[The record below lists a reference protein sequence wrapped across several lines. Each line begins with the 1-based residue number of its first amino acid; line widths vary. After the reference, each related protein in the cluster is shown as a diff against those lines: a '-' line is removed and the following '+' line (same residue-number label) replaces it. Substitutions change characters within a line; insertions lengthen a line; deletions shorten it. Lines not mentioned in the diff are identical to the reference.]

1 MTTPKIKTIH
11 KNDSRLYVWDGGEYP
26 GVTSVVGMLP
36 KPALQYWAAKKVAE
50 AAIERGKVTERDIN
64 WLKAAPKRD
73 LNQAAEKG
81 SSVHDT
87 LDRLVNGETVDIPD
101 DERGFIDG
109 FHQFCD
115 RYEPDF
121 IMTEETVHG
130 EFGEYGYCG
139 SFDAIIEIA
148 GERWLIDFK
157 TTRSGVHPEVAI
169 QLAAYAN
176 AHSIIHPDGSSEPV
190 PFIDRFGVLWLRPT
204 EWAFV
209 ELNVTQHPSD
219 EMFKTFGALLGAWH
233 WENVFKKKAIG
244 SQQASGSSSAAP
256 F

>member
-1 MTTPKIKTIH
+1 MTTPKIETVH
-11 KNDSRLYVWDGGEYP
+11 RNDSRLYVWDGGEFP

-36 KPALQYWAAKKVAE
+36 KPVLQYWAAKKVAE
-50 AAIERGKVTERDIN
+50 AAVERGTVTTKDLH
-64 WLKAAPKRD
+64 WLKNAPKRD

-87 LDRLVNGETVDIPD
+87 LDKLVNGEEVDIAD

-109 FHQFCD
+109 FYQFCD
-115 RYEPDF
+115 RYDPDF
-121 IMTEETVHG
+121 IRTEETVHG
-130 EFGEYGYCG
+130 AVGGYGYCG
-139 SFDAIIEIA
+139 SFDALIDVTDET
-148 GERWLIDFK
+148 WLIDFK

-176 AHSIIHPDGSSEPV
+176 AFSIIHPDGSSESMPK
-190 PFIDRFGVLWLRPT
+190 IDRFGVLWLRPE

-209 ELNVTQHPSD
+209 ELNITQDQDDPA
-219 EMFKTFGALLGAWH
+219 FKTFGALLTAWH
-233 WENVFKKKAIG
+233 WENRLKKRAIG
-244 SQQASGSSSAAP
+244 TQQASGRSSAAP